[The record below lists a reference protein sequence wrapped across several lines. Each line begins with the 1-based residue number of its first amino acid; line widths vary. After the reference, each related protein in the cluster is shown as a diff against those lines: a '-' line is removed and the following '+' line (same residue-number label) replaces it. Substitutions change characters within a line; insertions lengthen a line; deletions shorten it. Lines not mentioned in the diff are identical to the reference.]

1 MATYTDLANS
11 ILVDIS
17 SRTVNREDKIEA
29 TMKVMCDNKMRQ
41 EQQAATFLEQTKGAE
56 LVETDRGYGKHRN
69 MGD

>member
-41 EQQAATFLEQTKGAE
+41 EQQAAKFLEQTKGAE
-56 LVETDRGYGKHRN
+56 FVETDRGYGKHRN